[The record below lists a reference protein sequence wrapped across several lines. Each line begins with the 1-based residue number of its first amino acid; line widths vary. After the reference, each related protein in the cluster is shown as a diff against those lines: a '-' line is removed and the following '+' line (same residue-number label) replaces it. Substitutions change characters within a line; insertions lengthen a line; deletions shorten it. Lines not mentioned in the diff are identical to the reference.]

1 MVKKTLSLTLN
12 RIIQEAKADLLLGD
26 IYLLLEHA
34 IGRGKEFI
42 YTYPMYSPTEN
53 ELDRWEECR
62 TRRLKGEPVSYIT
75 GWREFYS
82 LDFKVDRFTL
92 IPRQETELLVD
103 QVLLRRPDSLLDI
116 GTGCGNIAVSVRYHL
131 NRCLVT
137 AVDLSVKAVQ
147 MARYNANRLLGQHDI
162 RFIKSNYFNEL
173 DKVEFDVIVS
183 NPPYIKSSDID
194 RLPIEISSYEP
205 RIALDGGSDGLMTYS
220 KIIGDSQPYLSQA
233 GKLILELD
241 PELLGGVMTIAEE
254 KNYTVENVVK
264 DLGLND
270 RVIVLSP

>member
-1 MVKKTLSLTLN
+1 
-12 RIIQEAKADLLLGD
+12 
-26 IYLLLEHA
+26 
-34 IGRGKEFI
+34 
-42 YTYPMYSPTEN
+42 
-53 ELDRWEECR
+53 
-62 TRRLKGEPVSYIT
+62 
-75 GWREFYS
+75 
-82 LDFKVDRFTL
+82 
-92 IPRQETELLVD
+92 
-103 QVLLRRPDSLLDI
+103 
-116 GTGCGNIAVSVRYHL
+116 
-131 NRCLVT
+131 

-241 PELLGGVMTIAEE
+241 PELLSGVMTIAEE